1 MTPWGQDPRSG
12 AWFWEVSGKR
22 KRSRLPPEYSP
33 THTTVWGTPKDI
45 WAGEAKR
52 DDENFCYVGAWEY
65 KGDGVAPELSKEP
78 LTFDNVH
85 LATRSY
91 K

>member
-1 MTPWGQDPRSG
+1 
-12 AWFWEVSGKR
+12 
-22 KRSRLPPEYSP
+22 
-33 THTTVWGTPKDI
+33 
-45 WAGEAKR
+45 
-52 DDENFCYVGAWEY
+52 VGAWEY